1 MNRCPIT
8 YDLCGNNKY
17 SEKGLRMIAPKL
29 THLNDLPYTAA
40 ELRQE
45 AANRAKK
52 LSIQGV
58 QPKLSATISVVEQEF
73 KIVDQFGTYI
83 IKPQND
89 LFPELP
95 QNEDVTMR
103 MAKVFGLDVPFHG
116 MLYAK
121 DGSLSYFI
129 KRFDRYGKGKKL
141 ATEDFAQ
148 LTGNTRDTKYRFT
161 MEKLVPVI
169 DEFCSFPAIEKADF
183 FKRIL
188 FCYVTGNEDMH
199 LKNFSLITKNEKTTL
214 TPVYDFLN
222 SSIAIKNPE
231 EEIALTLKGK
241 KSNLKASDFIDYYA
255 KERLQLNEKTV
266 NTILEQMLN
275 TIPKW
280 KELLEISFLSDE
292 MKEKYFLLMETRV
305 QMFKETI
312 LKSV

>member
-8 YDLCGNNKY
+8 YELCGTNKY
-17 SEKGLRMIAPKL
+17 SEKGIHLIAPKL

-58 QPKLSATISVVEQEF
+58 QPKLSAAVSIIDQEF

-89 LFPELP
+89 LFPQLP
-95 QNEDVTMR
+95 ENEDVTMR
-103 MAKVFGLDVPFHG
+103 MAKAFGLEVPFHG

-129 KRFDRYGKGKKL
+129 KRFDRYGKGKKW

-161 MEKLVPVI
+161 MEKLIPVL
-169 DEFCSFPAIEKADF
+169 DEYCSFPVIEKADF

-199 LKNFSLITKNEKTTL
+199 LKNFSLITQKGKTTL
-214 TPVYDFLN
+214 TPIYDFLN
-222 SSIAIKNPE
+222 STIAIKNPE
-231 EEIALTLKGK
+231 EEIALMLKGK
-241 KSNLKASDFIDYYA
+241 KSNLKAADFIDYYA
-255 KERLQLNEKTV
+255 KEKLLLNERTI
-266 NTILEQMLN
+266 NTILDQMKKA
-275 TIPKW
+275 TPKW
-280 KELLEISFLSDE
+280 KELLEISFLSED
-292 MKEKYFLLMETRV
+292 MKEKYLDLLESRV
-305 QMFKETI
+305 GRF
-312 LKSV
+312 

>member
-8 YDLCGNNKY
+8 YELCGTDKY
-17 SEKGLRMIAPKL
+17 SVKGMRLIAPKL
-29 THLNDLPYTAA
+29 THLNDLPYTAV

-58 QPKLSATISVVEQEF
+58 QPKLSAAISIVDQEF

-89 LFPELP
+89 LFPQLP
-95 QNEDVTMR
+95 ENEDVTMR
-103 MAKVFGLDVPFHG
+103 MAKAFNLEVPFHG
-116 MLYAK
+116 MLYGK

-129 KRFDRYGKGKKL
+129 KRFDRHGKGKKY

-161 MEKLVPVI
+161 MEKLIPVL
-169 DEFCSFPAIEKADF
+169 DEYCSFPAIEKADF

-188 FCYVTGNEDMH
+188 FCFITGNEDMH
-199 LKNFSLITKNEKTTL
+199 LKNFSLITKNGKTTL
-214 TPVYDFLN
+214 SPIYDFLN
-222 SSIAIKNPE
+222 STIAIKNPN
-231 EEIALTLKGK
+231 EEIALPLKGK

-255 KERLQLNEKTV
+255 KERLQLNEKTIA
-266 NTILEQMLN
+266 TILEQMKKA
-275 TIPKW
+275 TPKW
-280 KELLEISFLSDE
+280 KELLAISFLSEE
-292 MKEKYFLLMETRV
+292 MKEKYLELLEIRIAL
-305 QMFKETI
+305 F
-312 LKSV
+312 

>member
-8 YDLCGNNKY
+8 YELCGTDKY
-17 SEKGLRMIAPKL
+17 SEKGLRLIAPKL
-29 THLNDLPYTAA
+29 TYLNDLPYTAV

-58 QPKLSATISVVEQEF
+58 QPKLSAAISIVDQEF
-73 KIVDQFGTYI
+73 KIADQFGTYI

-89 LFPELP
+89 LFPQLP
-95 QNEDVTMR
+95 ENEDVTMR

-116 MLYAK
+116 MIYAK

-161 MEKLVPVI
+161 MEKLIPVL

-199 LKNFSLITKNEKTTL
+199 LKNFSLITKNGKTTL

-222 SSIAIKNPE
+222 STIAIKNAE

-241 KSNLKASDFIDYYA
+241 RSNLKATDFIDYYA
-255 KERLQLNEKTV
+255 KERLQLNDKTV
-266 NTILEQMLN
+266 AIIVEQMQQA
-275 TIPKW
+275 IPKW
-280 KELLEISFLSDE
+280 KELLEISFLSEE
-292 MKEKYFLLMETRV
+292 MKGKYFDLLETKT
-305 QMFKETI
+305 QMFK
-312 LKSV
+312 

>member
-8 YDLCGNNKY
+8 YELCGTEKY
-17 SEKGLRMIAPKL
+17 SAKGMRLIAPKL
-29 THLNDLPYTAA
+29 THLNDLPYTAV

-58 QPKLSATISVVEQEF
+58 QPKLSAAVSIVDQEF

-89 LFPELP
+89 LFPQLP
-95 QNEDVTMR
+95 ENEDVTMR
-103 MAKVFGLDVPFHG
+103 MAKAFGLEVPFHG
-116 MLYAK
+116 MLYGK

-129 KRFDRYGKGKKL
+129 KRFDRHGKGKKF

-161 MEKLVPVI
+161 MEKLILVL

-188 FCYVTGNEDMH
+188 FCFLTGNEDMH
-199 LKNFSLITKNEKTTL
+199 LKNFSLITKNGKTTL

-222 SSIAIKNPE
+222 STIAIKNPDE
-231 EEIALTLKGK
+231 EMALTLKGK
-241 KSNLKASDFIDYYA
+241 KSNLKATDFIDYYA
-255 KERLQLNEKTV
+255 KERLQLNEKTIA
-266 NTILEQMLN
+266 TILDQMKKA
-275 TIPKW
+275 TPKW
-280 KELLEISFLSDE
+280 KELLEISFLTNE
-292 MKEKYFLLMETRV
+292 MKEKYLELLEARV
-305 QMFKETI
+305 MMF
-312 LKSV
+312 

>member
-8 YDLCGNNKY
+8 YELCGNNKY

-255 KERLQLNEKTV
+255 KDRLQLNEKTIA
-266 NTILEQMLN
+266 TILEQMHN
-275 TIPKW
+275 AIPKW

-292 MKEKYFLLMETRV
+292 MKEKYFNLLEGRTKK
-305 QMFKETI
+305 FK
-312 LKSV
+312 

>member
-8 YDLCGNNKY
+8 YDLCGNDKY
-17 SEKGLRMIAPKL
+17 SEKGLRLIAPKL
-29 THLNDLPYTAA
+29 TFLNDLPYTSD
-40 ELRQE
+40 ELRKE

-58 QPKLSATISVVEQEF
+58 QPKLSASISVVDQEF
-73 KIVDQFGTYI
+73 KIVDQFGTFI

-95 QNEDVTMR
+95 ENEDVTMK

-116 MLYAK
+116 MIYAK

-129 KRFDRYGKGKKL
+129 KRFDRYGKGKKN

-199 LKNFSLITKNEKTTL
+199 LKNFSLITKNGKTTL
-214 TPVYDFLN
+214 TPAYDFLN

-241 KSNLKASDFIDYYA
+241 KSNLKASDFVDYYA
-255 KERLQLNEKTV
+255 KERLQLNDKTIA
-266 NTILEQMLN
+266 TILEQMQIS
-275 TIPKW
+275 IPKW
-280 KELLEISFLSDE
+280 RELLEISFLSDD
-292 MKEKYFLLMETRV
+292 MKEKYLKLLKHRLNLFL
-305 QMFKETI
+305 
-312 LKSV
+312 

>member
-1 MNRCPIT
+1 MNRCSIT
-8 YDLCGNNKY
+8 YELCGNDKY
-17 SEKGLRMIAPKL
+17 SEKGLRMISPKL
-29 THLNDLPYTAA
+29 TNLTDLPYTAA

-188 FCYVTGNEDMH
+188 FCFVTGNEDMH
-199 LKNFSLITKNEKTTL
+199 LKNFSLITKNGKTTL
-214 TPVYDFLN
+214 TPIYDFLN

-241 KSNLKASDFIDYYA
+241 KSKLKATDFVDYYA
-255 KERLQLNEKTV
+255 KEKLQLKEKTIA
-266 NTILEQMLN
+266 TILEQIHN
-275 TIPKW
+275 TIPQW
-280 KELLEISFLSDE
+280 KELLDISFLSDE
-292 MKEKYFLLMETRV
+292 MKDKYLGLLELRLSMFL
-305 QMFKETI
+305 
-312 LKSV
+312 

>member
-8 YDLCGNNKY
+8 YELCGTDKY

-29 THLNDLPYTAA
+29 TYLKDLPYTAV

-58 QPKLSATISVVEQEF
+58 QPKLSAAISVVNQEF

-89 LFPELP
+89 LFPQLP
-95 QNEDVTMR
+95 ENEDVTMR
-103 MAKVFGLDVPFHG
+103 MANVFGLEVPFHG
-116 MLYAK
+116 MVYAK

-148 LTGNTRDTKYRFT
+148 LTGNSRDTKYRFT
-161 MEKLVPVI
+161 MEKLIPVI

-199 LKNFSLITKNEKTTL
+199 LKNFSLITKNGKTML

-222 SSIAIKNPE
+222 STIAIKNPE

-241 KSNLKASDFIDYYA
+241 KNNLKAADFVDYYA
-255 KERLQLNEKTV
+255 KERLQLNEKTIGS
-266 NTILEQMLN
+266 ILQQMHQV
-275 TIPKW
+275 IPKW
-280 KELLEISFLSDE
+280 KELIEISFLSED
-292 MKEKYFLLMETRV
+292 MKEKYLNLLVTKT
-305 QMFKETI
+305 QLFQ
-312 LKSV
+312 

>member
-8 YDLCGNNKY
+8 YELCGMDKY
-17 SEKGLRMIAPKL
+17 SEKGLRMIAPKF
-29 THLNDLPYTAA
+29 TYLNDLPYTAV

-58 QPKLSATISVVEQEF
+58 QPKLSAAISIVDQEF

-89 LFPELP
+89 LFPQLP
-95 QNEDVTMR
+95 ENEDVTMR
-103 MAKVFGLDVPFHG
+103 MAKVFGLEVPFHG
-116 MLYAK
+116 MLYGK

-129 KRFDRYGKGKKL
+129 KRFDRYGKGRKF

-161 MEKLVPVI
+161 MEKLIPVI
-169 DEFCSFPAIEKADF
+169 DEYCSFPAIEKADF

-199 LKNFSLITKNEKTTL
+199 LKNFSLITKNNKTSL
-214 TPVYDFLN
+214 APIYDFLN
-222 SSIAIKNPE
+222 STIAIKNPV

-241 KSNLKASDFIDYYA
+241 KSNLKATDFIAYYG
-255 KERLQLNEKTV
+255 KERLQLNEKTIAS
-266 NTILEQMLN
+266 ILEQMKKA
-275 TIPKW
+275 TSEW
-280 KELLEISFLSDE
+280 KELLEISFLSDD
-292 MKEKYFLLMETRV
+292 MKEKYFELLESRV
-305 QMFKETI
+305 GMF
-312 LKSV
+312 

>member
-8 YDLCGNNKY
+8 YELCGTDKY

-29 THLNDLPYTAA
+29 TYLNDLPYTAV

-58 QPKLSATISVVEQEF
+58 QPKLSAAISIVDQEF

-89 LFPELP
+89 LFPQLP
-95 QNEDVTMR
+95 ENEDVTMR
-103 MAKVFGLDVPFHG
+103 MAKVFGLEVPFHG
-116 MLYAK
+116 MIYGK

-129 KRFDRYGKGKKL
+129 KRFDRYGKGSKY

-161 MEKLVPVI
+161 MEKLIPVM
-169 DEFCSFPAIEKADF
+169 DEYCSFPAIEKADF

-199 LKNFSLITKNEKTTL
+199 LKNFSLITKNNKTTL
-214 TPVYDFLN
+214 APIYDFLN
-222 SSIAIKNPE
+222 STIAIKNPE
-231 EEIALTLKGK
+231 EEIALTLNGK
-241 KSNLKASDFIDYYA
+241 KSNLKAADFVDYYG
-255 KERLQLNEKTV
+255 KERLQLNEKTIAS
-266 NTILEQMLN
+266 ILEQMQQA
-275 TIPKW
+275 TPKW
-280 KELLEISFLSDE
+280 KELLEVSFLTDD
-292 MKEKYFLLMETRV
+292 MKGKYLELLESRLG
-305 QMFKETI
+305 MF
-312 LKSV
+312 

>member
-8 YDLCGNNKY
+8 YELCGNDKY

-29 THLNDLPYTAA
+29 TQLNDLPYTAA

-148 LTGNTRDTKYRFT
+148 LTGNTRDTKYSFT
-161 MEKLVPVI
+161 MEKLVSVI

-199 LKNFSLITKNEKTTL
+199 LKNFSLITKNGKTTL

-255 KERLQLNEKTV
+255 KERLQLNEKTIA
-266 NTILEQMLN
+266 TILEQMN
-275 TIPKW
+275 NAIPKW
-280 KELLEISFLSDE
+280 KVLLEISFLSDE
-292 MKEKYFLLMETRV
+292 MKEKYFNLLDGRTKK
-305 QMFKETI
+305 FK
-312 LKSV
+312 

>member
-8 YDLCGNNKY
+8 YELCGNDKY

-58 QPKLSATISVVEQEF
+58 QPKLSATISVAKQEF

-95 QNEDVTMR
+95 ENEDVTMR

-129 KRFDRYGKGKKL
+129 KRFDRYGKGKKI

-199 LKNFSLITKNEKTTL
+199 LKNFSLITKNGKTTL
-214 TPVYDFLN
+214 TPIYDFLN

-241 KSNLKASDFIDYYA
+241 KSNFKATDFIDYYA
-255 KERLQLNEKTV
+255 KDRLQLNEKTV
-266 NTILEQMLN
+266 TTILEQMHN
-275 TIPKW
+275 AIPKW
-280 KELLEISFLSDE
+280 KELLEISFLSEE
-292 MKEKYFLLMETRV
+292 MKNKYFELLKYKLNL
-305 QMFKETI
+305 F
-312 LKSV
+312 L

>member
-8 YDLCGNNKY
+8 YELCGTEKY

-29 THLNDLPYTAA
+29 TYLNDLPYTAV

-58 QPKLSATISVVEQEF
+58 QPKLSAAISIVDQEF

-89 LFPELP
+89 LFPQLP
-95 QNEDVTMR
+95 ENEDVTMR
-103 MAKVFGLDVPFHG
+103 MAKVFGLEVPFHG
-116 MLYAK
+116 MIYAK

-129 KRFDRYGKGKKL
+129 KRFDRYGKGNKL

-161 MEKLVPVI
+161 MEKLIPVL
-169 DEFCSFPAIEKADF
+169 DEYCSFPAIEKADF

-199 LKNFSLITKNEKTTL
+199 LKNFSLITKNGKTTL

-222 SSIAIKNPE
+222 STIAIKNPE

-241 KSNLKASDFIDYYA
+241 KSNLRATDFIDYYG
-255 KERLQLNEKTV
+255 KERLQLNEKTIA
-266 NTILEQMLN
+266 TILEQMKKA
-275 TIPKW
+275 TPKW
-280 KELLEISFLSDE
+280 KELLEISFLSDN
-292 MKEKYFLLMETRV
+292 MKQKYLELLESRV
-305 QMFKETI
+305 GMF
-312 LKSV
+312 

>member
-8 YDLCGNNKY
+8 YELCGNDKY

-58 QPKLSATISVVEQEF
+58 QPKLSATISVVKQEF

-103 MAKVFGLDVPFHG
+103 MAKVFGLDVPLHG

-129 KRFDRYGKGKKL
+129 KRFDRYGKGKKI

-148 LTGNTRDTKYRFT
+148 LTGNTRDTKYRFM
-161 MEKLVPVI
+161 MENLVPVI

-188 FCYVTGNEDMH
+188 FCFVTGNEDMH
-199 LKNFSLITKNEKTTL
+199 LKNFSLITKNGKTTL
-214 TPVYDFLN
+214 TPIYDFLN

-241 KSNLKASDFIDYYA
+241 KSNLKATDFVDYYA
-255 KERLQLNEKTV
+255 KERLQLNEKTIA
-266 NTILEQMLN
+266 TILEQMQI

-280 KELLEISFLSDE
+280 KELLEVSFLSDE
-292 MKEKYFLLMETRV
+292 MKEKYLELLKYKLNLFFL
-305 QMFKETI
+305 I
-312 LKSV
+312 

>member
-8 YDLCGNNKY
+8 YELCGKDKY

-29 THLNDLPYTAA
+29 TNLNDLPYTAA

-73 KIVDQFGTYI
+73 RIVDQFGTYI

-161 MEKLVPVI
+161 MEKLVQVI

-183 FKRIL
+183 FKRVL

-199 LKNFSLITKNEKTTL
+199 LKNFSLITKNGKTTL
-214 TPVYDFLN
+214 TPIYDFLN

-231 EEIALTLKGK
+231 EEIALTLNGK
-241 KSNLKASDFIDYYA
+241 KSNFKTTDFLDYYA
-255 KERLQLNEKTV
+255 KGRLQLNEKTIA
-266 NTILEQMLN
+266 TILEQMHH

-280 KELLEISFLSDE
+280 KELIEISFLSDE
-292 MKEKYFLLMETRV
+292 MKEKYLKLLKNKVSLFL
-305 QMFKETI
+305 
-312 LKSV
+312 

>member
-1 MNRCPIT
+1 MSRCPIT
-8 YDLCGNNKY
+8 YELCGNNKY

-188 FCYVTGNEDMH
+188 FCYITGNEDMH

-255 KERLQLNEKTV
+255 KDRLQLNEKTIA
-266 NTILEQMLN
+266 TILEQMHN
-275 TIPKW
+275 AIPKW
-280 KELLEISFLSDE
+280 EELLEISFLSDE
-292 MKEKYFLLMETRV
+292 MKEKYLGLLGAKT
-305 QMFKETI
+305 QMFK
-312 LKSV
+312 

>member
-8 YDLCGNNKY
+8 YELCGNNKY
-17 SEKGLRMIAPKL
+17 NEKGLRLIAPKL
-29 THLNDLPYTAA
+29 TFLNDLPYTSA
-40 ELRQE
+40 ELRKE

-58 QPKLSATISVVEQEF
+58 QPKLSASISLVNQEF
-73 KIVDQFGTYI
+73 KIVDQFGTFI

-95 QNEDVTMR
+95 ENEDITMR
-103 MAKVFGLDVPFHG
+103 MAKAFGLDVPFHG
-116 MLYAK
+116 MIYAK

-129 KRFDRYGKGKKL
+129 KRFDRYGKGKKI

-161 MEKLVPVI
+161 MEKLIPVI

-199 LKNFSLITKNEKTTL
+199 LKNFSLITKNGKTTL

-231 EEIALTLKGK
+231 EEIALTLNGK
-241 KSNLKASDFIDYYA
+241 KSNLKASDFVDYYA

-266 NTILEQMLN
+266 VTILEQMN
-275 TIPKW
+275 NAIPKW
-280 KELLEISFLSDE
+280 NELLEISFLSDE
-292 MKEKYFLLMETRV
+292 MKEKYLNLLEGKTK
-305 QMFKETI
+305 MFK
-312 LKSV
+312 

>member
-8 YDLCGNNKY
+8 YELCGNDKY

-29 THLNDLPYTAA
+29 TQLNDLPYTAA

-103 MAKVFGLDVPFHG
+103 MAKAFGLDVPLQG

-129 KRFDRYGKGKKL
+129 KRFDRYGKGKKI

-199 LKNFSLITKNEKTTL
+199 LKNFSLITKNGKTTL
-214 TPVYDFLN
+214 TPIYDFLN

-231 EEIALTLKGK
+231 EEIALTLNGK
-241 KSNLKASDFIDYYA
+241 KSNLKASYFVDYYA
-255 KERLQLNEKTV
+255 KERLQLNEKTIT
-266 NTILEQMLN
+266 TILEQMHN
-275 TIPKW
+275 AIPKW
-280 KELLEISFLSDE
+280 KELLEISFLSDD
-292 MKEKYFLLMETRV
+292 MKEKYLGLLEVKT
-305 QMFKETI
+305 QMFK
-312 LKSV
+312 

>member
-8 YDLCGNNKY
+8 YELCANDKY

-58 QPKLSATISVVEQEF
+58 QPKLSATISVAKQEF

-95 QNEDVTMR
+95 ENEDVTMR

-129 KRFDRYGKGKKL
+129 KRFDRYGKGKKI

-199 LKNFSLITKNEKTTL
+199 LKNFSLITKNGKTTL
-214 TPVYDFLN
+214 TPIYDFLN

-241 KSNLKASDFIDYYA
+241 KSNFKATDFIDYYA
-255 KERLQLNEKTV
+255 KDRLQLNEKTV
-266 NTILEQMLN
+266 TTILEQMHN
-275 TIPKW
+275 AIPKW
-280 KELLEISFLSDE
+280 KELLEISFLSEE
-292 MKEKYFLLMETRV
+292 MKNKYFELLKYKLNL
-305 QMFKETI
+305 F
-312 LKSV
+312 L

>member
-8 YDLCGNNKY
+8 YELCGNNKY

-29 THLNDLPYTAA
+29 TNLNDLPYTAA

-58 QPKLSATISVVEQEF
+58 QPKLSAAISVVEQEF

-95 QNEDVTMR
+95 QNEDVTIK
-103 MAKVFGLDVPFHG
+103 MAKAFGLDVPFHG

-129 KRFDRYGKGKKL
+129 KRFDRYGKGKKI

-183 FKRIL
+183 FKRVL

-199 LKNFSLITKNEKTTL
+199 LKNFSLITKNGKTTL
-214 TPVYDFLN
+214 TPIYDFLN
-222 SSIAIKNPE
+222 SSIVIKNPE

-241 KSNLKASDFIDYYA
+241 KSNLKATDFIDYYA

-266 NTILEQMLN
+266 VTILEQMEN
-275 TIPKW
+275 AIPKW

-292 MKEKYFLLMETRV
+292 MKEKYLELLKYKLNLFL
-305 QMFKETI
+305 
-312 LKSV
+312 

>member
-8 YDLCGNNKY
+8 YELCGIEKY
-17 SEKGLRMIAPKL
+17 SEKGLRMISPKL
-29 THLNDLPYTAA
+29 NYLNDLPYTAV

-58 QPKLSATISVVEQEF
+58 QPKLSAAISIVDQEF

-89 LFPELP
+89 LFPQLP
-95 QNEDVTMR
+95 ENEDVTMR

-116 MLYAK
+116 MVYGK

-129 KRFDRYGKGKKL
+129 KRFDRYGKGNKL

-161 MEKLVPVI
+161 MEKLIPVL

-199 LKNFSLITKNEKTTL
+199 LKNFSLITKNGKTTL

-222 SSIAIKNPE
+222 STIAIKNPE

-241 KSNLKASDFIDYYA
+241 KSNLKAADFIEYYA
-255 KERLQLNEKTV
+255 KDRLQLNDKTV
-266 NTILEQMLN
+266 SIILEQMQQV
-275 TIPKW
+275 IPKW
-280 KELLEISFLSDE
+280 KELLGISFLSAD
-292 MKEKYFLLMETRV
+292 MKEKYLNLLATKT
-305 QMFKETI
+305 QMFQ
-312 LKSV
+312 